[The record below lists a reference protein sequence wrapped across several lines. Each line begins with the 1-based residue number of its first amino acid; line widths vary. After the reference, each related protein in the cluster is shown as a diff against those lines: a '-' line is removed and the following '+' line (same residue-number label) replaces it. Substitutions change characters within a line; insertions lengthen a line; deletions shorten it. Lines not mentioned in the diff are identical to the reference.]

1 MVVDVPLT
9 ITTLW
14 TGPDGS
20 LLAPPKHAAADSLTH
35 YTSRTVY
42 NSVESSDSGAY
53 TCIVTIGSDVRASV
67 KKSIIV
73 GK

>member
-1 MVVDVPLT
+1 MVDVPLT

-20 LLAPPKHAAADSLTH
+20 LLAPPKNAAGVSLTH

-42 NSVESSDSGAY
+42 NSVESSDSGDY
-53 TCIVTIGSDVRASV
+53 TCTVTIGSEVKTSV